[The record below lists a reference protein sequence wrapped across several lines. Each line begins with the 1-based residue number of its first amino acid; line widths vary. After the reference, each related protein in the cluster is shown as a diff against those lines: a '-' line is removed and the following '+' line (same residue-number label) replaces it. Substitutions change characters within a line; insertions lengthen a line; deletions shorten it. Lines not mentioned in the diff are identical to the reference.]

1 MNIQKILQQP
11 IPDMRQARELKVGY
25 REYPLL
31 SVQGEDDPLVD
42 IALYGIAGQS
52 YYSRPNNATG
62 EPLCTATPTVLLRK
76 SIAERLALINYQLQ
90 QSEEVTELLGGHVEL
105 YIDEGL
111 RSKDVQ
117 KRLYEQDFPDLIAK
131 QNPELTRQEVLAR
144 RDQLIA
150 KPGGDGETPSPHA
163 TGAAVDLKLRYRQ
176 DSLGFVPNVDV
187 PMMLKRKSTTGVG
200 NPDYY
205 EHMVGFSTED
215 EVIQRHRRVFYWIMR
230 GALLD
235 EDSGFVVN
243 PTEWWHWSYG
253 DQMWA
258 TLTHAPHAFYTFASL
273 N

>member
-1 MNIQKILQQP
+1 MTIEEILLRP
-11 IPDMRQARELKVGY
+11 VPDMAQAREQKVGY

-42 IALYGIAGQS
+42 IAQYGIAGQS

-62 EPLCTATPTVLLRK
+62 QPLPGVEPTVLLRK

-90 QSEEVTELLGGHVEL
+90 QSEEVSELLGGQVEL
-105 YIDEGL
+105 YVDEGL
-111 RSKDVQ
+111 RSLEVQ
-117 KRLYEQDFPDLIAK
+117 EYLYEHAFPELIAR
-131 QNPELTRQEVLAR
+131 QNPTFSSEEILVK
-144 RDQLIA
+144 RDELIA
-150 KPGGDGETPSPHA
+150 KPPKKNEAPSPHA
-163 TGAAVDLKLRYRQ
+163 TGAAVDVKLRYRH
-176 DSLGFVPNVDV
+176 DSLGFVPHADV
-187 PMMLKRKSTTGVG
+187 SMMLKRKSTTGIA

-205 EHMVGFSTED
+205 EHLEHITAED
-215 EVIQRHRRVFYWIMR
+215 EKIQQHRRIFYWIMR

-258 TLTHAPHAFYTFASL
+258 KLTQAPHAFYSFAQL
-273 N
+273 